1 MSVDQNT
8 ALALRYYAECPP
20 DDGDPEKNRAR
31 QTVDEILSPDFIM
44 YFNGDRDDEAMH
56 GRDEHKEFLVA
67 HTRAFAGERWSVE
80 AMVVD
85 ENTVACQ
92 WRCRAT
98 HSETQNPVDVL
109 AADFFTVRDG
119 RLAVLRRF
127 LDFTLLDA
135 LQSEAS
141 ASEPAGA

>member
-1 MSVDQNT
+1 MSVEQNT

-20 DDGDPEKNRAR
+20 DDGDPEKKRAR
-31 QTVDEILSPDFIM
+31 QTVDEILSPDFVM
-44 YFNGDRDDEAMH
+44 YFNGDSDEDAMH
-56 GRDEHKEFLVA
+56 GRDTHKGFLVG
-67 HTRAFAGERWSVE
+67 HTAAFGGERWSVE

-85 ENTVACQ
+85 ENTVATQ

-98 HSETQNPVDVL
+98 HTETQKPVDVL

-127 LDFTLLDA
+127 LDFALLDA
-135 LQSEAS
+135 LRAEAS